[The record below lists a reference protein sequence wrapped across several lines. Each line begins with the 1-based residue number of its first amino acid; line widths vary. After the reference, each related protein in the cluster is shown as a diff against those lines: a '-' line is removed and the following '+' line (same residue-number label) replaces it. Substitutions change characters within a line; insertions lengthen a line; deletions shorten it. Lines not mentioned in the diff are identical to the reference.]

1 MVKLFHVCYCR
12 IVNLLMRNQHWTATK
27 VCVYRDT
34 QIRTFVSMKLDW
46 IYYFTSLPVAVGN
59 FYFTFLFMMCD
70 YFVLTSSY
78 SSPHQQ
84 SEWDLY
90 SFQTSEH
97 HSRAFAKLFGL
108 PDASWTHSATC
119 ECFLFL
125 EKVILNVTRNKWCV
139 VIWTHRLWFFTS
151 FLLYQLF
158 FWGSCHLTL
167 WVE

>member
-1 MVKLFHVCYCR
+1 M
-12 IVNLLMRNQHWTATK
+12 K

-34 QIRTFVSMKLDW
+34 QISTFVSMKLDW
-46 IYYFTSLPVAVGN
+46 IYYFMSLPVAVGN
-59 FYFTFLFMMCD
+59 FYFTFLFIVCD